1 MLKNCRIQNMFE
13 KKINKNLEVVNMPKI
28 IWEKL
33 VSEIGGKETNSKI
46 WRSKVPGGWL
56 VRIHSVKEE
65 VGENEHFIS
74 WAYAGLT
81 FIPDSDHTWDGNS
94 LP

>member
-1 MLKNCRIQNMFE
+1 MKESVLI
-13 KKINKNLEVVNMPKI
+13 MPKI
-28 IWEKL
+28 IWEKIG
-33 VSEIGGKETNSKI
+33 SEIDEKETNSKI

-56 VRIHSVKEE
+56 VRIHSIKEE
-65 VGENEHFIS
+65 IGEDEHFVS

-81 FIPDSDHTWDGNS
+81 FIPDPDHTWDGNS